1 MNMSQDL
8 TTGNTKRTQRVSRAS
23 LRSEVEVV
31 FEVPTRSKP
40 ARLPSSFLPCS
51 SVIANY
57 LTNWPAWF
65 IICGL
70 VFFWTSN
77 DQRTRWLLRRKA
89 HYKIVLDSKRP
100 VQKTPVSTTSNDKSA
115 ILAGLGER
123 GLDTPTTI
131 LHIHPCLLS

>member
-1 MNMSQDL
+1 MSMSQDL
-8 TTGNTKRTQRVSRAS
+8 TTGNPERTQRGSRAS
-23 LRSEVEVV
+23 LRSESEVI

-40 ARLPSSFLPCS
+40 AHLPSSFLLCS

-57 LTNWPAWF
+57 LTNWPARF
-65 IICGL
+65 IICGP
-70 VFFWTSN
+70 VSFWTSN
-77 DQRTRWLLRRKA
+77 DQRIRWLLRRKA

-115 ILAGLGER
+115 ILAVLGER

-131 LHIHPCLLS
+131 LHIRPCLLC